1 MVSPRASSRP
11 VAVRDSP
18 RMPPEILSTSR
29 PSPLRLWGFVCVALG
44 ALLAG
49 LGAVRDW
56 AVVGF
61 PGDVTGQ
68 LDVPIKGTDVWEGK
82 VVLAAAALALIV
94 LIAIR
99 LARSPRARR
108 TGALAIFTLGA
119 LALALALSVA
129 IRPTT
134 RFGGAHGLDELA
146 ANLSQQLDQPEAA
159 IRAQL
164 AQRFGNHLRV
174 DLGPGIWLVTAGG
187 ILTALGGALSQAW
200 VRRAAGGYEASEES
214 RMSEAPPG
222 GPADPGAPAD
232 PADPG
237 APPV

>member
-1 MVSPRASSRP
+1 
-11 VAVRDSP
+11 
-18 RMPPEILSTSR
+18 MPPEIWSTSR
-29 PSPLRLWGFVCVALG
+29 PSPLRLWGFASVALG

-61 PGDVTGQ
+61 PGDVNGQ

-94 LIAIR
+94 LIAMR
-99 LARSPRARR
+99 LTRSSRARR
-108 TGALAIFTLGA
+108 TGALAIVTLGA

-134 RFGGAHGLDELA
+134 RFGGTQGLDELA
-146 ANLSQQLDQPEAA
+146 ANLAQQLDQDEAA

-164 AQRFGNHLRV
+164 AQQFGNNLRV
-174 DLGPGIWLVTAGG
+174 DLSPGLWLTTAGG

-200 VRRAAGGYEASEES
+200 ARRAAGGYEASEAS

-222 GPADPGAPAD
+222 GPADPGGAPS
-232 PADPG
+232 DPG

>member
-61 PGDVTGQ
+61 PGDLTGQ
-68 LDVPIKGTDVWEGK
+68 LDVPIKGTDAWEGK
-82 VVLAAAALALIV
+82 VVLAGAALALIV

-99 LARSPRARR
+99 LSRSPRARR
-108 TGALAIFTLGA
+108 TGALAIVTFGA

-129 IRPTT
+129 IRPTI
-134 RFGGAHGLDELA
+134 RFGGTHGLDELA
-146 ANLSQQLDQPEAA
+146 ANLATQLDQDEAA

-164 AQRFGNHLRV
+164 DQQFGDHLRV
-174 DLGPGIWLVTAGG
+174 DLGTGVWLAMAGG
-187 ILTALGGALSQAW
+187 LLTAVGGSLSRAW
-200 VRRAAGGYEASEES
+200 VRRAAGGYEASEAS

-222 GPADPGAPAD
+222 GPADPGAAS
-232 PADPG
+232 
-237 APPV
+237 APEQPDL